1 MLDLYK
7 NIKKYRELKN
17 MSQEELAKKVGY
29 SNRSAIA
36 RIEKSEIDLPQSK
49 IVAIADALGVPAGTL
64 MGSTEIDTDDILYAE
79 IKAFNEVQKQMLA
92 DQIEFIKKYGNER
105 KSRADE
111 IRDYFDEVS
120 LMEYQKVLH
129 QAFEDAQ
136 INYLLKDA
144 VTGKKT
150 FIQFNSEEDID
161 NVDRKNQK
169 QA

>member
-17 MSQEELAKKVGY
+17 MSQEELAKRVGY
-29 SNRSAIA
+29 SNRSAIT
-36 RIEKSEIDLPQSK
+36 RIEKGEIDLPQSK
-49 IVAIADALGVPAGTL
+49 IVAIADALGVPAGAL

-111 IRDYFDEVS
+111 IREYFDEVS
-120 LMEYQKVLH
+120 LLEYQKVLH

-144 VTGKKT
+144 VTGKNT

>member
-29 SNRSAIA
+29 SNRSAIT
-36 RIEKSEIDLPQSK
+36 RIEKGEIDLPQSK
-49 IVAIADALGVPAGTL
+49 IVAIADALGVPAGAL

-105 KSRADE
+105 KSRIDE

-120 LMEYQKVLH
+120 LIEYQKVLH

-136 INYLLKDA
+136 INYLLRDA
-144 VTGKKT
+144 VTGKNT

>member
-17 MSQEELAKKVGY
+17 MSQEDLAKKVGY
-29 SNRSAIA
+29 SNRSAIT
-36 RIEKSEIDLPQSK
+36 RIEKGEIDLPQSK
-49 IVAIADALGVPAGTL
+49 ITAIADALGVPAGTL

-79 IKAFNEVQKQMLA
+79 IKSFNERQKQMLA

-111 IRDYFDEVS
+111 IREYFDEVS
-120 LMEYQKVLH
+120 LLEYQKVLH
-129 QAFEDAQ
+129 QALEDAQ

-144 VTGKKT
+144 ATGKKT

>member
-29 SNRSAIA
+29 SNRSAIT
-36 RIEKSEIDLPQSK
+36 RIEKGEIDLPQSK
-49 IVAIADALGVPAGTL
+49 IVAIADALGVPAGAL

-120 LMEYQKVLH
+120 LLEYQKVLH
-129 QAFEDAQ
+129 QALEDAQ
-136 INYLLKDA
+136 INYLLEDA

>member
-17 MSQEELAKKVGY
+17 MSQEELAKRVGY
-29 SNRSAIA
+29 SNRSAIT
-36 RIEKSEIDLPQSK
+36 RIEKGEIDLPQSK
-49 IVAIADALGVPAGTL
+49 IVAIADALGIPAGAL

-79 IKAFNEVQKQMLA
+79 IKAFNEVQKQMLV

-105 KSRADE
+105 KSREDE
-111 IRDYFDEVS
+111 IHDYFDKVN
-120 LMEYQKVLH
+120 LTEYQKVLH
-129 QAFEDAQ
+129 QVFEDAQ
-136 INYLLKDA
+136 INYLLEEA
-144 VTGKKT
+144 TGKKT
-150 FIQFNSEEDID
+150 FVQFNSEEDID